1 MPRTHMVVLT
11 PFSLDC
17 TLFKSYIEFLLHL
30 SACEVKLQNGDFAL
44 IWLNYS
50 VVSFTVTSE

>member
-1 MPRTHMVVLT
+1 MVVLT

-17 TLFKSYIEFLLHL
+17 TLFKSYIEFLLYL